1 MWYYGYSKDPYRRLE
16 QHNSG
21 ENKSTNG
28 RGPWQLIFLREFE
41 TKQEAVNFETKLKK
55 LRNKE
60 YIKATFIQ
68 FFISGCGAVR

>member
-1 MWYYGYSKDPYRRLE
+1 MWYYGYSKNLHRRLE
-16 QHNSG
+16 QHNLG
-21 ENKSTNG
+21 ENKSTKG

-41 TKQEAVNFETKLKK
+41 TKQEAVNFELKLKK

-60 YIKATFIQ
+60 YIKTTYTQ